1 MASGRFEG
9 DTRMSGDLVPRRD
22 TLPAVPA
29 APPDDRPHAARPMG
43 VARSMAFAG
52 VVVTL
57 FCGGFAAWAALAP
70 LQSAAI
76 APGVLGVS
84 GERKT
89 VQHLEGGIVAEI
101 EVAEGDAVTT
111 GQTLLV
117 LDDTQPRATLAQL
130 EGQQRS
136 AVALEARL
144 IAERDGLDEI
154 AWPER
159 LRTAGAD
166 AVRATQE
173 RIFIARKA
181 SFDSEAAILRQ
192 RIAQLREQAVGY
204 EGQIAAQD
212 RHVEL
217 LAEEIRDV
225 RSLVEMGH
233 VPKPRLRALER
244 QETEVAG
251 DRARNRAQV
260 ARIEEAA
267 GEARLQIVR
276 LGNAHRTEVTGELRE
291 VEARLADLNERLT
304 AARDVLART
313 RIVAPA
319 AGTVVGLGVFTR
331 GAVVAPAQRL
341 MDIVPAGD
349 RLVVEARVAPTDIDS
364 VAVGLPAQVRLTA
377 FSQLTTPALDGH
389 LIRISADA
397 FTDERTGASWYEAR
411 VGLAPDQPEL
421 EGLEL
426 VPGMPAE
433 VMIVTGSSTPLEYLL
448 KPILASFG
456 RALRED

>member
-1 MASGRFEG
+1 
-9 DTRMSGDLVPRRD
+9 MSGDLVPRRD

-29 APPDDRPHAARPMG
+29 APPDDRPHAPRPMG

-136 AVALEARL
+136 AAALEARL
-144 IAERDGLDEI
+144 IAERDGLNAI

-181 SFDSEAAILRQ
+181 SFDSEAAILKQ
-192 RIAQLREQAVGY
+192 RIAQLREQTVGY

-212 RHVEL
+212 RHVAL

-225 RSLVEMGH
+225 RSLVDMGH

-276 LGNAHRTEVTGELRE
+276 LGNARRTEVTGELRE

-319 AGTVVGLGVFTR
+319 
-331 GAVVAPAQRL
+331 QRL
-341 MDIVPAGD
+341 MDIVPTGD

-411 VGLAPDQPEL
+411 VGLDPDQPEL